1 MDLIIVVVLLVMNWL
16 SPLLAIIVI
25 PLCLIELAAF
35 AAMFI
40 LWLHGRD
47 R

>member
-1 MDLIIVVVLLVMNWL
+1 MDLIIVVVLLVIIFGGGMNWL
-16 SPLLAIIVI
+16 SPL
-25 PLCLIELAAF
+25 F
-35 AAMFI
+35 AAVF

>member
-25 PLCLIELAAF
+25 PLCLLELAAF

-40 LWLHGRD
+40 LWLLGRD
-47 R
+47 G

>member
-1 MDLIIVVVLLVMNWL
+1 MDLIIVGGMNWL